1 MSFPIRVLVVD
12 DSTLVRKIIT
22 DILERDPDIEVVGT
36 ANNGKSAIFRNQE
49 LNPDVITMDIEMP
62 IMDGYEATK
71 EIRVWE
77 ELHSKIP
84 VPIVAQTALTRKEDV
99 SKMLANGFNH
109 HLPKPIEQTSLLD
122 LLKKYS
128 SPF

>member
-1 MSFPIRVLVVD
+1 MVPPAL
-12 DSTLVRKIIT
+12 KILLAEDNQENCLLIQYYLKT
-22 DILERDPDIEVVGT
+22 TPHHLDIAD
-36 ANNGKSAIFRNQE
+36 NGKVAVSKAKATDYDLI
-49 LNPDVITMDIEMP
+49 LMDIQMP

-77 ELHSKIP
+77 KLHSKIP